1 MIRRLL
7 RAIRWMFVYGCV
19 ATIIAEVLLVFFL
32 ARSWQFSRERVIR
45 TLAVAQGV
53 DLRALQARAAAEQ
66 PDVSREQ
73 PSYEQ
78 VLETRAVKVRHLELR
93 ERALADALKQVDFQ
107 ERKVTEEKEAVAAMK
122 KTCEAELLALRQH
135 ATSQGM
141 EDTRAKLM
149 AIKPAQ
155 AKLLL
160 DDLLADGEVE
170 TVVTL
175 LRGMPDTKASKI
187 IGEFK
192 TEKDLE
198 NIGEVLRRILEGGA
212 PSDLAA
218 ATGRQLENAD
228 AATP

>member
-1 MIRRLL
+1 MSREIK
-7 RAIRWMFVYGCV
+7 IFSS
-19 ATIIAEVLLVFFL
+19 LLVLFL
-32 ARSWQFSRERVIR
+32 ARSWQLNRERVIR

-53 DLRALQARAAAEQ
+53 DLSALEARAAAAQ

-78 VLETRAVKVRHLELR
+78 VLETRAAKVRDIELR
-93 ERALADALKQVDFQ
+93 EQTVADALKEVAYRQ
-107 ERKVTEEKEAVAAMK
+107 RKVTEAQDALAGQK
-122 KTCEAELLALRQH
+122 KTFEAELLALRQQ
-135 ATSQGM
+135 ATSQGI

-149 AIKPAQ
+149 AVKPAQ

-160 DDLLADGEVE
+160 DDLLDDGEIE

-175 LRGMPDTKASKI
+175 LQGVPDTKASKI

-212 PSDLAA
+212 LADLAA
-218 ATGRQLENAD
+218 ATGRQLQNTE
-228 AATP
+228 

>member
-7 RAIRWMFVYGCV
+7 RAMRWAFVYGCV
-19 ATIIAEVLLVFFL
+19 ATIIAEALLVFFL
-32 ARSWQFSRERVIR
+32 ARSWRLDRERVIR

-53 DLRALQARAAAEQ
+53 DLGALEARAAAER

-93 ERALADALKQVDFQ
+93 EQALADALKDVALRQREV
-107 ERKVTEEKEAVAAMK
+107 VEEKEALAGLK
-122 KTCEAELLALRQH
+122 KKFEAELLALRQQ
-135 ATSQGM
+135 ATSQGL

-149 AIKPAQ
+149 AIKSDQ

-160 DDLLADGEVE
+160 DDLLDEGEID
-170 TVVTL
+170 TVVAL
-175 LRGMPDTKASKI
+175 LQGMPDTKASKI

-192 TEKDLE
+192 TEKDLK

-212 PSDLAA
+212 LADLAA
-218 ATGRQLENAD
+218 ATGRQLKD
-228 AATP
+228 AE

>member
-1 MIRRLL
+1 MIRRLF

-19 ATIIAEVLLVFFL
+19 ATIIAEALLVFFL
-32 ARSWQFSRERVIR
+32 ARSWQINRERMIR

-53 DLRALQARAAAEQ
+53 DLSALEARAAAEQ

-93 ERALADALKQVDFQ
+93 EQALADALKQVAHRQ
-107 ERKVTEEKEAVAAMK
+107 RKVAEEKEALAGLK
-122 KTCEAELLALRQH
+122 KTFEAELLAIKQQ
-135 ATSQGM
+135 ATSQGI

-160 DDLLADGEVE
+160 DDLLDEGEIE

-175 LRGMPDTKASKI
+175 LQGMPDTKASKI

-212 PSDLAA
+212 LSDLAA
-218 ATGRQLENAD
+218 TTGRQLKN
-228 AATP
+228 PK

>member
-7 RAIRWMFVYGCV
+7 RAMRWAFVYGCV
-19 ATIIAEVLLVFFL
+19 ATIIAEALLVFFL
-32 ARSWQFSRERVIR
+32 ARSWQLDRERVIR

-53 DLRALQARAAAEQ
+53 DLSALEARAAAEQ
-66 PDVSREQ
+66 PDISREQ

-93 ERALADALKQVDFQ
+93 EQALTDALKDVALRQREV
-107 ERKVTEEKEAVAAMK
+107 VEEKEALAGLK
-122 KTCEAELLALRQH
+122 KEFEAELLALEQQ
-135 ATSQGM
+135 ATSQGI

-149 AIKPAQ
+149 AIKPDQ

-160 DDLLADGEVE
+160 DDMLDQGEID
-170 TVVTL
+170 TVVAL
-175 LRGMPDTKASKI
+175 LQGMPDTKASKI

-212 PSDLAA
+212 LADLAA
-218 ATGRQLENAD
+218 ATGRQLKDAD
-228 AATP
+228 

>member
-7 RAIRWMFVYGCV
+7 RAIRWAFVYGCV
-19 ATIIAEVLLVFFL
+19 ATILAEGLLVFFL
-32 ARSWQFSRERVIR
+32 ARSWQINRERVIR

-53 DLRALQARAAAEQ
+53 DLDALEARAAAEQ

-93 ERALADALKQVDFQ
+93 EQALADALKDVALRQREVF
-107 ERKVTEEKEAVAAMK
+107 EEKEALAGLK
-122 KTCEAELLALRQH
+122 KKFEAELLALTQQ
-135 ATSQGM
+135 ATSQGI

-149 AIKPAQ
+149 AIKPGQ

-160 DDLLADGEVE
+160 DDMLDGGEID

-175 LRGMPDTKASKI
+175 LQGMPDTKASKI

-212 PSDLAA
+212 LADLAA
-218 ATGRQLENAD
+218 ATGRQLKD
-228 AATP
+228 AE

>member
-1 MIRRLL
+1 MIRRLF

-19 ATIIAEVLLVFFL
+19 ATIIAEVLLVSFL
-32 ARSWQFSRERVIR
+32 ARSWHIDRDRLIR

-53 DLRALQARAAAEQ
+53 DLRALEEKAAGEQ

-93 ERALADALKQVDFQ
+93 EQALADALRQVAHQ
-107 ERKVTEEKEAVAAMK
+107 ERKVIEEKETVAGLK
-122 KTCEAELLALRQH
+122 KSFEAELAALEQQ
-135 ATSQGM
+135 AASQGM
-141 EDTRAKLM
+141 EDTRAKLT

-160 DDLLADGEVE
+160 DDLLADGEIE
-170 TVVTL
+170 TVVAL
-175 LRGMPDTKASKI
+175 LQGMPNTKASKI

-192 TEKDLE
+192 TDKDLE
-198 NIGEVLRRILEGGA
+198 NIGEVLRQILEGGA
-212 PSDLAA
+212 LADLAA
-218 ATGRQLENAD
+218 ATARQLQDRQTAK
-228 AATP
+228 P